1 MALYA
6 SRFWLCGPRARVVTV
21 PVHAVCFNEDRR
33 GRWWRVNYNL
43 MLESNTISP
52 FITPQCHGLTGS
64 HQFVKGTHTE
74 KAMLRSVLCGTEE
87 SELDEDFRYQI
98 NTVRFTKEPFS
109 CFEKECSRIKWMQ
122 DHVKNRVA
130 NMQVIIAVRRIWFTS
145 SAGRARAA
153 DTDRPSFLF
162 SILLIFIDVVW

>member
-64 HQFVKGTHTE
+64 HQFVKGTHAE

-87 SELDEDFRYQI
+87 SELDEDFRCQI
-98 NTVRFTKEPFS
+98 NTVRFTKRTFQLLRGGMFPHKMNAGS
-109 CFEKECSRIKWMQ
+109 CEKQSGKHAGHRSC
-122 DHVKNRVA
+122 
-130 NMQVIIAVRRIWFTS
+130 RRICREIKASIWYRQTFISVFYFTYFY
-145 SAGRARAA
+145 RCCLVIC
-153 DTDRPSFLF
+153 F
-162 SILLIFIDVVW
+162 

>member
-64 HQFVKGTHTE
+64 HQFVKGTHAE
-74 KAMLRSVLCGTEE
+74 KAMLRSVLCGTEG

-98 NTVRFTKEPFS
+98 NTARFTKEPFS
-109 CFEKECSRIKWMQ
+109 CSEKECSRIKWMQ
-122 DHVKNRVA
+122 DHVKNSGKHA
-130 NMQVIIAVRRIWFTS
+130 GHHSCRRIWFTS
-145 SAGRARAA
+145 SAGRARPA

>member
-64 HQFVKGTHTE
+64 HQFVKGTHAE
-74 KAMLRSVLCGTEE
+74 KAMLRSVLCGTEG

-109 CFEKECSRIKWMQ
+109 CSEKECSRIKWMQ
-122 DHVKNRVA
+122 DHVKNSGKHA
-130 NMQVIIAVRRIWFTS
+130 GHHSCRRIWFTS
-145 SAGRARAA
+145 SAGRARPA
-153 DTDRPSFLF
+153 DTDGPSFLF

>member
-1 MALYA
+1 
-6 SRFWLCGPRARVVTV
+6 
-21 PVHAVCFNEDRR
+21 
-33 GRWWRVNYNL
+33 

-64 HQFVKGTHTE
+64 HQFVKGTHAE

-98 NTVRFTKEPFS
+98 NTVRFTKRTLQLLREGMFPHKMNAGS
-109 CFEKECSRIKWMQ
+109 L
-122 DHVKNRVA
+122 KNRVA
-130 NMQVIIAVRRIWFTS
+130 NMQVIVAAGEC
-145 SAGRARAA
+145 AGRARPAY